1 MSLPHEQSDESLVT
15 PVQQAGFESGA
26 TDPRSNAMTYRSN
39 SVASQQL
46 INSTGGSRKYKG
58 GSGTLVVPQFNT
70 PGPTVSAGSQTAT
83 SNSQSVNTTSTQS
96 DAYGNCDSC
105 IGANSATDHCQSAAC
120 NPAAVQSGGNSCGSD
135 WASNGLVPLN
145 KMASSCL
152 SGGKRKYKKSKN
164 STKSRKPKKTKKY
177 KKTKKPK
184 KSRKSKKNKKT
195 KKSRK

>member
-26 TDPRSNAMTYRSN
+26 TDPRSNAITYRSN

-46 INSTGGSRKYKG
+46 INSTGGSKKYRG

-83 SNSQSVNTTSTQS
+83 SNSQSVNITSTQS

-120 NPAAVQSGGNSCGSD
+120 NPAAVQSGGTSCNSCGND
-135 WASNGLVPLN
+135 WAGNAIVPLN

-152 SGGKRKYKKSKN
+152 SGGKKKSKN
-164 STKSRKPKKTKKY
+164 SRNSRKHKRTKKH